1 MQRHDL
7 VTYLYTAVI
16 VKLLNEVLVLKLCG
30 MQAAA
35 VAMRNAE
42 TQRRHQQLISSK
54 EAVSQARGLR
64 QSRIL
69 EKVCMRAPLA
79 CGPFE

>member
-1 MQRHDL
+1 
-7 VTYLYTAVI
+7 
-16 VKLLNEVLVLKLCG
+16 